1 MPPTIQ
7 CFDDQS
13 MHMPPATVLC
23 GGLFYQENHQTSASD
38 RVNPSPGVR
47 TNTQWNPCL
56 RNRNSTF
63 NIKRNTS
70 YSSPLKLH
78 LKRLLDNLPEESV
91 VTEEHLDVI
100 RKRTALMLLTIQ
112 TMTLF
117 HHNQILENKLSA
129 LHKRV
134 TQIQKDRKN
143 NNESATK

>member
-1 MPPTIQ
+1 MYINAKKCVYFIVVQ
-7 CFDDQS
+7 
-13 MHMPPATVLC
+13 
-23 GGLFYQENHQTSASD
+23 
-38 RVNPSPGVR
+38 
-47 TNTQWNPCL
+47 
-56 RNRNSTF
+56 
-63 NIKRNTS
+63 
-70 YSSPLKLH
+70 LH